1 LNAHGELH
9 NLASTSNN
17 SRLIVYLPNEGIAAR
32 VGRLLGRELTS
43 WKSIAGGY
51 TPAQRW
57 RASDKSLSVFVKC
70 GVTPT
75 TANMLRRE
83 IAAYEGIRAAFMPA
97 LIGWDDDGDI
107 PILIIEDLSHANWP
121 PPWTESSVSQVM
133 DAIAEMHGMHVPL
146 PPYESVHNVCEQGW
160 HEVAKNPI
168 PFLTLGI
175 VPASW
180 LDAALPI
187 LTKAEAACNPC
198 GDALTHW
205 DLRSDNI
212 CITQR
217 GVKFIDWAEACLSNP
232 KLDLGFW
239 LPSLAHEGGPLP
251 QAVLGVEPE
260 VAAWVSGFF
269 AARAGLPTIADAPF
283 VRRVQCEQLIT
294 ALPWVAHAL
303 GLLPPAQ
310 LAVGNFP

>member
-1 LNAHGELH
+1 
-9 NLASTSNN
+9 
-17 SRLIVYLPNEGIAAR
+17 
-32 VGRLLGRELTS
+32 
-43 WKSIAGGY
+43 
-51 TPAQRW
+51 
-57 RASDKSLSVFVKC
+57 
-70 GVTPT
+70 
-75 TANMLRRE
+75 
-83 IAAYEGIRAAFMPA
+83 
-97 LIGWDDDGDI
+97 
-107 PILIIEDLSHANWP
+107 
-121 PPWTESSVSQVM
+121 M
-133 DAIAEMHGMHVPL
+133 DAVAEMHGMHVPL
-146 PPYESVHNVCEQGW
+146 PQYESVHNGRTLGW
-160 HEVAKNPI
+160 QEVATNPI
-168 PFLTLGI
+168 PFLSLGV

-251 QAVLGVEPE
+251 QTVLDGE

-269 AARAGLPTIADAPF
+269 AAQAGLPMIADAPF
-283 VRRVQCEQLIT
+283 VRRVQFEQLIT
-294 ALPWVAHAL
+294 ALPWAAHAL
-303 GLLPPAQ
+303 GLVPPAQ
-310 LAVGNFP
+310 LAARSFP